1 MQYTVKTNFGVSND
15 TYTGT
20 QDEPL
25 FGTGQGSGA
34 SPAAWLSLVVI
45 VMKTMDKM
53 IKERVTFGS
62 PVHQEKHSELIDA
75 FVDDTS
81 LSFTTNADASVA
93 DMVKQ
98 LRTSQVAGTNYYIF
112 QEALLTYKN
121 VPIT

>member
-45 VMKTMDKM
+45 VMNTMDKM

-62 PVHQEKHSELIDA
+62 PVHQEKHSQLIDA